1 MVNSIFVPAATP
13 LSHESSGPRLLTPHC
28 HFAVQ
33 FASNQVIGQPGLHGD
48 VAATKGRLPSIGD
61 GSEDGMA
68 QVIEFY
74 IPARFKPKVK
84 WVPVEQRGKILEFPA
99 DMKKSA

>member
-1 MVNSIFVPAATP
+1 MD
-13 LSHESSGPRLLTPHC
+13 R
-28 HFAVQ
+28 
-33 FASNQVIGQPGLHGD
+33 
-48 VAATKGRLPSIGD
+48 RMD
-61 GSEDGMA
+61 GSEDDMA

-99 DMKKSA
+99 DLKKSA